1 MSVSKQAR
9 KTTDTP
15 FFWIAKD
22 RWELAIRA
30 GGHTCA
36 AVYAGL
42 CRLESDSPVKVRF
55 FASAQN
61 IAAASGVGIRTVE
74 AYIPLLQQCGLI
86 EKESGRGKGPKSS
99 HEANRYTLLHPS
111 ACDAEGLPQQMHKP
125 SAYESGV
132 TCGHKRTFTRRVK
145 RIFTPS
151 ADASACAGVAE
162 ATRGI
167 RISHDGAANW
177 AEIKGG
183 LK

>member
-1 MSVSKQAR
+1 MSGSKQAR
-9 KTTDTP
+9 KTTDGP

-74 AYIPLLQQCGLI
+74 VYIPLLQQCGLI

-99 HEANRYTLLHPS
+99 HEANRYTLLHPT
-111 ACDAEGLPQQMHKP
+111 ACNAEGLPQQMHKP
-125 SAYESGV
+125 TAFEYGV
-132 TCGHKRTFTRRVK
+132 KCGQERTFTRK
-145 RIFTPS
+145 GKKSLSPS

-162 ATRGI
+162 AKQTQETGI
-167 RISHDGAANW
+167 TN
-177 AEIKGG
+177 EF
-183 LK
+183 